1 MMKFR
6 ILSLLLLAP
15 LFLMG
20 IDENAGTTGLT
31 FFKVNYSA
39 RAAAMGN
46 AYTGLSN
53 DASAVFFN
61 PAGLVQLNRMEATVT
76 YMSYL
81 DGINCASMAYAYP
94 LNEKTTFAVFSK
106 GLSATEDKTL
116 VDEYGQYGGMDG
128 SFGFTDIIFGVSAAR
143 YVMEVLDFGI
153 NVKYLRE
160 SIDGHSATAIA
171 FDFGLMHQTTNKN
184 LKVGIALRNFGQQLT
199 YYTDEEYEE
208 DLPTTATVGFSLH
221 PKENLYV
228 NVDIYRPLNY
238 DYSGRIGVEYK
249 PISLLALRTGY
260 KTNAEDWKGGN
271 DDALSGMSF
280 GLGFDLSE
288 HKIKLDYAIVSYG
301 DLGYVNQITLNYLF

>member
-1 MMKFR
+1 MKFR

-20 IDENAGTTGLT
+20 IDEDAGTTGLT

-61 PAGLVQLNRMEATVT
+61 PAGLVQLSRMEATVT

-81 DGINCASMAYAYP
+81 DGINCGSMAYAYP
-94 LNEKTTFAVFSK
+94 LDEKTTFAVFSK
-106 GLSATEDKTL
+106 VLSATEDKTL
-116 VDEYGQYGGMDG
+116 VDEYGQYGGTDG
-128 SFGFTDIIFGVSAAR
+128 SFGFSDIIFGVSVAR
-143 YVMEVLDFGI
+143 YLLDMLDMGI

-160 SIDGHSATAIA
+160 SIDGHTATAAAI
-171 FDFGLMHQTTNKN
+171 DVGIMHQTTSKN
-184 LKVGIALRNFGQQLT
+184 LKVGIALRNIGQQLS
-199 YYTDEEYEE
+199 YYTSEEYEE
-208 DLPTTATVGFSLH
+208 NLPTIATVGFNLH
-221 PKENLYV
+221 PKDNLYLTA
-228 NVDIYRPLNY
+228 DIYKPLNY
-238 DYSGRIGVEYK
+238 DYTGRIGMEFQ
-249 PISLLALRTGY
+249 PLPLLALRAGY
-260 KTNAEDWKGGN
+260 KTNAKDWQGGS

-288 HKIKLDYAIVSYG
+288 YKIKLDYAVVSYG
-301 DLGYVNQITLNYLF
+301 DLGYVNQITLNYIF

>member
-61 PAGLVQLNRMEATVT
+61 PAGLVQLSQMEANVT
-76 YMSYL
+76 YMNYL
-81 DGINCASMAYAYP
+81 DGINCGSMAYAYP
-94 LNEKTTFAVFSK
+94 LDEKTTFAVFSK
-106 GLSATEDKTL
+106 VLSTTEDKTL
-116 VDEYGQYGGMDG
+116 IDEYGQYGGTDG
-128 SFGFTDIIFGVSAAR
+128 SFGFSDIIFGVSVAR
-143 YVMEVLDFGI
+143 YVLDMLDMGI
-153 NVKYLRE
+153 NLKYLRE
-160 SIDGHSATAIA
+160 TIDGHTATAAAI
-171 FDFGLMHQTTNKN
+171 DFGIMHQTTNKN
-184 LKVGIALRNFGQQLT
+184 LKVGIALRNIGKQLS
-199 YYTDEEYEE
+199 YYTSEEYEE
-208 DLPTTATVGFSLH
+208 SLPTTATVGFNLH
-221 PKENLYV
+221 PKDNLYLTL
-228 NVDIYRPLNY
+228 DIYKPLNY
-238 DYSGRIGVEYK
+238 DFTGRIGVEFK
-249 PISLLALRTGY
+249 PLPLLALRAGY
-260 KTNAEDWKGGN
+260 KSNAKDWQGGN

-288 HKIKLDYAIVSYG
+288 YKIKLDYAVVSYG
-301 DLGYVNQITLNYLF
+301 DLGLVNQITLNYMF